1 MKTTKTIL
9 FFIVILIGVLTCIHP
24 IFPRDQYLQH
34 IGTILLLIPMVA
46 DLRKSRMPMSAFIGI
61 ALFTLLH
68 IIGARYVYSNVPY
81 KEWSVSL
88 GLVGADFFQ
97 DPRNHYDRFVHFS
110 FGVLLFPF
118 LVYLC
123 KERLR
128 QKPLIAILIAWLVIQ
143 TGSMIYEM
151 FEWLITVVMSPATA
165 DSYNGQQGD
174 MWDAQ
179 KDMALALIGS
189 TIAAL
194 FYLFK
199 YKLISSK
206 QNRILFR
213 QLEKKMI
220 TLQ

>member
-118 LVYLC
+118 LIYLC

-179 KDMALALIGS
+179 KDMALAFIGS

-206 QNRILFR
+206 Q
-213 QLEKKMI
+213 K
-220 TLQ
+220 

>member
-9 FFIVILIGVLTCIHP
+9 FFIVILIGILTCIHP

-206 QNRILFR
+206 Q
-213 QLEKKMI
+213 K
-220 TLQ
+220 

>member
-9 FFIVILIGVLTCIHP
+9 FFIVILIGILTCIHP

-46 DLRKSRMPMSAFIGI
+46 DLRKSRIPMSAFIGI

-189 TIAAL
+189 TR
-194 FYLFK
+194 F
-199 YKLISSK
+199 
-206 QNRILFR
+206 ILFV
-213 QLEKKMI
+213 
-220 TLQ
+220 

>member
-206 QNRILFR
+206 Q
-213 QLEKKMI
+213 K
-220 TLQ
+220 

>member
-1 MKTTKTIL
+1 MNEIDMKTTKTIL
-9 FFIVILIGVLTCIHP
+9 FFIVILIGILTCIHP

-46 DLRKSRMPMSAFIGI
+46 DLRKSQMPMSAFIGI

-206 QNRILFR
+206 Q
-213 QLEKKMI
+213 K
-220 TLQ
+220 

>member
-9 FFIVILIGVLTCIHP
+9 FFIVILIGILTCIHP
-24 IFPRDQYLQH
+24 LFPRDQYLQH

-206 QNRILFR
+206 Q
-213 QLEKKMI
+213 K
-220 TLQ
+220 

>member
-9 FFIVILIGVLTCIHP
+9 FLIVILIGILTCIHP

-206 QNRILFR
+206 Q
-213 QLEKKMI
+213 K
-220 TLQ
+220 

>member
-1 MKTTKTIL
+1 MNVIGMKTTKTIL
-9 FFIVILIGVLTCIHP
+9 FFIVILIGILTCIHP

-206 QNRILFR
+206 Q
-213 QLEKKMI
+213 K
-220 TLQ
+220 

>member
-9 FFIVILIGVLTCIHP
+9 FFIVILIGILTCIHP

-118 LVYLC
+118 LIYLC

-206 QNRILFR
+206 Q
-213 QLEKKMI
+213 K
-220 TLQ
+220 

>member
-9 FFIVILIGVLTCIHP
+9 FFIVILIGILTCIHP

-174 MWDAQ
+174 LWDAQ

-206 QNRILFR
+206 Q
-213 QLEKKMI
+213 K
-220 TLQ
+220 

>member
-1 MKTTKTIL
+1 MNVIGMKTTKTIL
-9 FFIVILIGVLTCIHP
+9 FFIVILIGILTCIHP

-199 YKLISSK
+199 DILISSK
-206 QNRILFR
+206 Q
-213 QLEKKMI
+213 K
-220 TLQ
+220 

>member
-1 MKTTKTIL
+1 MNVIGMKTTKTIL
-9 FFIVILIGVLTCIHP
+9 FFIVILIGILTCIHP
-24 IFPRDQYLQH
+24 LFPRDQYLQH

-206 QNRILFR
+206 Q
-213 QLEKKMI
+213 K
-220 TLQ
+220 

>member
-9 FFIVILIGVLTCIHP
+9 FFIVILIGILTCIHP

-199 YKLISSK
+199 YILISSK
-206 QNRILFR
+206 Q
-213 QLEKKMI
+213 K
-220 TLQ
+220 

>member
-1 MKTTKTIL
+1 MNVIGMKTTKTIL
-9 FFIVILIGVLTCIHP
+9 FFIVILIGILTCIHP

-46 DLRKSRMPMSAFIGI
+46 DLRKSRIPMSAFIGI

-206 QNRILFR
+206 Q
-213 QLEKKMI
+213 K
-220 TLQ
+220 

>member
-9 FFIVILIGVLTCIHP
+9 FFIVILIGILTCIHP

-199 YKLISSK
+199 YKLISNK
-206 QNRILFR
+206 Q
-213 QLEKKMI
+213 K
-220 TLQ
+220 

>member
-1 MKTTKTIL
+1 MNVIDMKTTKTIL
-9 FFIVILIGVLTCIHP
+9 FFIVILIGILTCIHP

-206 QNRILFR
+206 Q
-213 QLEKKMI
+213 K
-220 TLQ
+220 

>member
-9 FFIVILIGVLTCIHP
+9 FFIVILIGILTCIHP

-199 YKLISSK
+199 YKLISNK
-206 QNRILFR
+206 Q
-213 QLEKKMI
+213 
-220 TLQ
+220 

>member
-9 FFIVILIGVLTCIHP
+9 FFIVILIGILTCFHP

-206 QNRILFR
+206 Q
-213 QLEKKMI
+213 K
-220 TLQ
+220 

>member
-9 FFIVILIGVLTCIHP
+9 FFIVILIGILTCIHP

-88 GLVGADFFQ
+88 GLVGANFFQ

-206 QNRILFR
+206 Q
-213 QLEKKMI
+213 K
-220 TLQ
+220 

>member
-179 KDMALALIGS
+179 KDMALAFIGS

-206 QNRILFR
+206 Q
-213 QLEKKMI
+213 K
-220 TLQ
+220 

>member
-9 FFIVILIGVLTCIHP
+9 FFIVILIGILTCIHP
-24 IFPRDQYLQH
+24 LFPRDQYLQH

-199 YKLISSK
+199 DILISSK
-206 QNRILFR
+206 Q
-213 QLEKKMI
+213 K
-220 TLQ
+220 

>member
-9 FFIVILIGVLTCIHP
+9 FFIVILIGILTCIHP

-97 DPRNHYDRFVHFS
+97 DPRNHYDRSVHFS

-206 QNRILFR
+206 Q
-213 QLEKKMI
+213 K
-220 TLQ
+220 

>member
-174 MWDAQ
+174 LWDAQ

-206 QNRILFR
+206 Q
-213 QLEKKMI
+213 K
-220 TLQ
+220 

>member
-9 FFIVILIGVLTCIHP
+9 FFIVILLGILTCIHP

-206 QNRILFR
+206 Q
-213 QLEKKMI
+213 K
-220 TLQ
+220 

>member
-9 FFIVILIGVLTCIHP
+9 FYIVILIGILTCIHP

-206 QNRILFR
+206 Q
-213 QLEKKMI
+213 K
-220 TLQ
+220 

>member
-9 FFIVILIGVLTCIHP
+9 FFIVILIGILTCIHP
-24 IFPRDQYLQH
+24 MFPRDQYLQH

-206 QNRILFR
+206 Q
-213 QLEKKMI
+213 K
-220 TLQ
+220 

>member
-9 FFIVILIGVLTCIHP
+9 FFIVILIGILTCIHP

-46 DLRKSRMPMSAFIGI
+46 DLRKSRMPKSAFIGI

-206 QNRILFR
+206 Q
-213 QLEKKMI
+213 K
-220 TLQ
+220 

>member
-199 YKLISSK
+199 YILISSK
-206 QNRILFR
+206 Q
-213 QLEKKMI
+213 K
-220 TLQ
+220 

>member
-9 FFIVILIGVLTCIHP
+9 FFIVILIGILTCIHP

-174 MWDAQ
+174 M
-179 KDMALALIGS
+179 
-189 TIAAL
+189 
-194 FYLFK
+194 
-199 YKLISSK
+199 
-206 QNRILFR
+206 
-213 QLEKKMI
+213 
-220 TLQ
+220 

>member
-1 MKTTKTIL
+1 MKTTKTLL
-9 FFIVILIGVLTCIHP
+9 FFIVILIGILTCIHP

-206 QNRILFR
+206 Q
-213 QLEKKMI
+213 K
-220 TLQ
+220 

>member
-9 FFIVILIGVLTCIHP
+9 FFIVILIGILTCIYP

-206 QNRILFR
+206 Q
-213 QLEKKMI
+213 K
-220 TLQ
+220 

>member
-1 MKTTKTIL
+1 MNVIGMKTTKTIL
-9 FFIVILIGVLTCIHP
+9 FFIVILIGILTCIHP

-199 YKLISSK
+199 YKLISK
-206 QNRILFR
+206 
-213 QLEKKMI
+213 
-220 TLQ
+220 

>member
-24 IFPRDQYLQH
+24 LFPRDQYLQH

-206 QNRILFR
+206 Q
-213 QLEKKMI
+213 K
-220 TLQ
+220 

>member
-1 MKTTKTIL
+1 MNVIGMKTTKTIL
-9 FFIVILIGVLTCIHP
+9 FFIVILIGILTCIHP

-199 YKLISSK
+199 YILISSK
-206 QNRILFR
+206 Q
-213 QLEKKMI
+213 K
-220 TLQ
+220 

>member
-9 FFIVILIGVLTCIHP
+9 FFIVILIGILTCIHP

-199 YKLISSK
+199 DILISSK
-206 QNRILFR
+206 Q
-213 QLEKKMI
+213 K
-220 TLQ
+220 